1 MKFNKTLVA
10 LAAVAFPMMASAAT
24 SGATGTTEVQG
35 GQVRFEGEVVNAA
48 CAVDNESRD
57 KLVQMGQV
65 RVADFDSAGTE
76 AGGNSFTLSLV
87 DCDPSIQPSAAI
99 SFQGGVDSNDDT
111 ALAINTLAGS
121 AKGVGIHLYNEDG
134 SAVEFNKA
142 SSYSKN
148 LIEGTNVFNYRATY
162 VSTDATVEPGVANA
176 VAQFTVTYS

>member
-65 RVADFDSAGTE
+65 RVADFDSVGTE

-87 DCDPSIQPSAAI
+87 DCDTSVQTTAAI
-99 SFQGGVDSNDDT
+99 NFQGNVAATDT
-111 ALAINTLAGS
+111 QALAINTLAGS

-134 SAVEFNKA
+134 SAVTFNEA